1 MILSLLSTHYFY
13 RFTPDGTALQ
23 SVYEAFRFTE
33 SYGVKSFYIIIVKIV
48 STAKILDYCHISD
61 ISYTLCDK
69 CYDWPWSLSYSIW
82 KQSNRVKYL
91 MISNLT
97 CNNFDPLGDIP
108 VQCQVL
114 PRSLW
119 TGNFHSMLIYVSS
132 SYICWPSTFLRHF
145 DLVKVMFKQNVSLT
159 FHIFDQTHKSSCWCL
174 LSRPEKPKLL
184 TLSKYL

>member
-1 MILSLLSTHYFY
+1 MSRRPNHLPKVLRDRVRIIMIIIFHFHHLWYHHYHQLTISY

-61 ISYTLCDK
+61 ISYMLCDK
-69 CYDWPWSLSYSIW
+69 CYDWPWSLSYSVW

-114 PRSLW
+114 PWSLW
-119 TGNFHSMLIYVSS
+119 TGNFNSVLIYI
-132 SYICWPSTFLRHF
+132 YHL
-145 DLVKVMFKQNVSLT
+145 
-159 FHIFDQTHKSSCWCL
+159 HIFFGIHISL
-174 LSRPEKPKLL
+174 LFRLGKG
-184 TLSKYL
+184 YV